1 MSARYSTV
9 FFESIDPSNFNA
21 LVWNLAGRDGPD
33 PDLPREPVRGGQQ
46 LPLKLLCPWS
56 RSVLCKMN
64 SFFFLNSVHS
74 LTRFGLA
81 LFHPSQRYKCHI
93 CSVSTLYLS
102 PKDRRKREEVG
113 YTDAPHL
120 SKTVRRKAFLQF
132 NLINGRPMWY
142 VICYSSLVLYAS
154 LDLSYQSL
162 SMGIFCLQFVLWS
175 W

>member
-1 MSARYSTV
+1 MHLFEILQVGMGQTPTFPENLSEEGNSFLSNCFVHDPGQFCAKWTV
-9 FFESIDPSNFNA
+9 
-21 LVWNLAGRDGPD
+21 
-33 PDLPREPVRGGQQ
+33 
-46 LPLKLLCPWS
+46 
-56 RSVLCKMN
+56 
-64 SFFFLNSVHS
+64 FFFLNSVHS

-93 CSVSTLYLS
+93 CSVSTLYLGS
-102 PKDRRKREEVG
+102 KDRRKREEVG
-113 YTDAPHL
+113 YKDAPHL